1 MRPVQAGRVPPFSGT
16 SVKQDESCTQKLS
29 GKESFPEP
37 SSLIVEKLRPE
48 FYFSFTR
55 SIQIDCDFGM
65 NFDETHAAPDAGK
78 FFQRRSF
85 MRLREHPKI
94 EWPPTW
100 AERDESPLR
109 AEEGILTDVNLI
121 EPMKL
126 LLSNEMDGKVYFAEI
141 DCSNVAFASRLHEKI
156 KPIVGRPIREVG
168 ELDF

>member
-1 MRPVQAGRVPPFSGT
+1 
-16 SVKQDESCTQKLS
+16 
-29 GKESFPEP
+29 
-37 SSLIVEKLRPE
+37 
-48 FYFSFTR
+48 
-55 SIQIDCDFGM
+55 
-65 NFDETHAAPDAGK
+65 
-78 FFQRRSF
+78 

-94 EWPPTW
+94 QGPPTW

-109 AEEGILTDVNLI
+109 AEEGILRDVNLI

-141 DCSNVAFASRLHEKI
+141 DCSNSNIAFASRLHEKI